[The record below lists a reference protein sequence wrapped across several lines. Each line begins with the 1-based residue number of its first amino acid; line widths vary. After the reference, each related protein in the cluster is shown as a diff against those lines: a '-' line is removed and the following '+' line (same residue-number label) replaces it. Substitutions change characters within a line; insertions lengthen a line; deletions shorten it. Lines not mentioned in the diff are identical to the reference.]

1 MKTITMKLTNRPGRG
16 FAGTGPSRD
25 ADCGSVSL
33 WVALMAVA
41 VLFTLVLIVDGGAK
55 IRAGNRADIAA
66 AEGARAAVLAAGPRP
81 VGNSSEARLA
91 VAAAKAYLA
100 KAGVQ
105 GSAVI
110 LGPGRVQVAVRATE
124 RGPIS
129 GRTFTMTRTAVAA
142 LLVGVENGEQL

>member
-1 MKTITMKLTNRPGRG
+1 MKLINMRVRQRPGG
-16 FAGTGPSRD
+16 GSAGTKPNRD
-25 ADCGSVSL
+25 ADRGSVSL

-81 VGNSSEARLA
+81 VGNSSESRLA
-91 VAAAKAYLA
+91 AAAAKAYLA
-100 KAGVQ
+100 KAGMQ

-110 LGPGRVQVAVRATE
+110 LGPARVQVTVRATE

-129 GRTFTMTRTAVAA
+129 GHMFTVTRTAVAA
-142 LLVGVENGEQL
+142 LLVGVEKGEQL